1 MTPIIAGRFEQEAQ
15 ADRAAEALRQ
25 QGFAAEDVTVFYLN
39 PPGQHATFP
48 VGGDRDKS
56 HGATHAHSG
65 ALKGAAIGGV
75 VGLGVGVAADAA
87 GGTGGRRGGR
97 RCRRLCRDRW
107 RARSTTW
114 AKAIRRPRSKAS
126 RLRRPRLMACRWNV
140 PRDSS
145 LRRARPNMREE
156 SSPPTCW
163 NRWGRRTSSA
173 PTAPGEWANG
183 WISIRCSHP
192 SSSIRRLRAAGRRSA
207 SERPNTTTRRPQ

>member
-75 VGLGVGVAADAA
+75 VGLGVGVAATQLVGPAAAVAGAGARRAAA
-87 GGTGGRRGGR
+87 GDFG
-97 RCRRLCRDRW
+97 
-107 RARSTTW
+107 
-114 AKAIRRPRSKAS
+114 
-126 RLRRPRLMACRWNV
+126 
-140 PRDSS
+140 
-145 LRRARPNMREE
+145 
-156 SSPPTCW
+156 
-163 NRWGRRTSSA
+163 
-173 PTAPGEWANG
+173 
-183 WISIRCSHP
+183 
-192 SSSIRRLRAAGRRSA
+192 
-207 SERPNTTTRRPQ
+207 